1 MELKMETKSAIKNE
15 KSPALL
21 LVKPA
26 LFVLTTILLVALL
39 SLI

>member
-1 MELKMETKSAIKNE
+1 MESIAAVKAE

-26 LFVLTTILLVALL
+26 LFVIATISLVALL